1 MGFFGSGAQQRRGTA
16 LIRLLLAY
24 AHLWVQEM
32 DRTSSGGDT
41 GRQFG
46 LYLIADMNKARRV
59 AIKKHR
65 RKQKQLKARSKEELS
80 RA

>member
-1 MGFFGSGAQQRRGTA
+1 
-16 LIRLLLAY
+16 
-24 AHLWVQEM
+24 M